1 MLPNLAFWHPQIV
14 HFVIAL
20 LIVGVLLRLVSLT
33 GRFPFTGPAAATLL
47 LLGTGAAV
55 LAVKSGTDAH
65 GAVERIPGAREAVNE
80 HEDAGHDTRNVF
92 LVVSALELAALGLG
106 NRPARRWV
114 LVASGVVGLAGMW
127 PVYRVG
133 ALGGELVFRYAGG
146 VGTYY
151 GDTTDVQH
159 LVLASLY
166 EEAMADRAAQR
177 PDAAAQAF
185 EQLAA
190 RFPGDPSIQLL
201 HAQSLVV
208 DKHDGR
214 AALAALAQIAPP
226 ADNRFFQFQYAY
238 TKADAYVA
246 AGVIDSARATLE
258 ALSQA
263 FPNNPRIK
271 QRLAQLAPK

>member
-1 MLPNLAFWHPQIV
+1 MLWNLGFWHPQIV

-20 LIVGVLLRLVSLT
+20 LIVGVLLRLISLT
-33 GRFPFTGPAAATLL
+33 GRFRFTGPAAATLL
-47 LLGTGAAV
+47 LLGTAAAV
-55 LAVKSGTDAH
+55 VAVESGDEAH
-65 GAVERIPGAREAVNE
+65 EAVERIPGIRAAVNE

-106 NRPARRWV
+106 QRPVRRWV

-127 PVYRVG
+127 PVYRAG
-133 ALGGELVFRYAGG
+133 MLGGELVFKYAGG
-146 VGTYY
+146 VGVHY
-151 GDTTDVQH
+151 GDTTDVGR
-159 LVLASLY
+159 LVLAGLY
-166 EEAMADRAAQR
+166 QKAMAERAAHH
-177 PDAAAQAF
+177 PDAAAAAF

-190 RFPGDPSIQLL
+190 KYPDDPSIQLL

-214 AALAALAQIAPP
+214 AALAALAQITVP
-226 ADNRFFQFQYAY
+226 ADNRFFRFQYDY
-238 TKADAYVA
+238 IKADAYVA
-246 AGVIDSARATLE
+246 AGAVDSARATLD

-271 QRLAQLAPK
+271 RRIAELPH

>member
-20 LIVGVLLRLVSLT
+20 LIVGVLLRLVSLS
-33 GRFPFTGPAAATLL
+33 GRFRFTGPAAATLL

-55 LAVKSGTDAH
+55 LAVQSGTDAH
-65 GAVERIPGAREAVNE
+65 GPVERIPGVRTAVGE

-92 LVVSALELAALGLG
+92 LVVSALELVALGLG
-106 NRPARRWV
+106 QRPARRWI
-114 LVASGVVGLAGMW
+114 LVSSGVVGLAGLW

-133 ALGGELVFRYAGG
+133 ALGGELVYKYAGG
-146 VGTYY
+146 VGTHF
-151 GDTTDVQH
+151 GDTTDVQR
-159 LVLASLY
+159 LVLAGLY
-166 EEAMADRAAQR
+166 QEAMADRAAQR

-214 AALAALAQIAPP
+214 GALAVLAQIAVP
-226 ADNRFFQFQYAY
+226 ADNRFFRFQYDYA
-238 TKADAYVA
+238 KADAYVA
-246 AGVIDSARATLE
+246 AGVVDSARATLE
-258 ALSQA
+258 ALNQA
-263 FPNNPRIK
+263 FPNNPRIR
-271 QRLAQLAPK
+271 QRLAQLPH

>member
-20 LIVGVLLRLVSLT
+20 LIVGVLLRLISLT
-33 GRFPFTGPAAATLL
+33 GRFAFTGPAAATLL
-47 LLGTGAAV
+47 LLGTAAAV
-55 LAVKSGTDAH
+55 VAVKSGTDAH
-65 GAVERIPGAREAVNE
+65 GAVERIPGARAAVNE

-92 LVVSALELAALGLG
+92 LIVSALELAALGLG
-106 NRPARRWV
+106 KRPMRRWV
-114 LVASGVVGLAGMW
+114 LVASGLVGLGGMW
-127 PVYRVG
+127 PVYRAG
-133 ALGGELVFRYAGG
+133 ALGGELVFKYAGG

-151 GDTTDVQH
+151 GDTADVQH
-159 LVLASLY
+159 LMLAGLY
-166 EEAMADRAAQR
+166 QKGMAEREAKH

-190 RFPGDPSIQLL
+190 EFPGDPSVQLL

-214 AALAALAQIAPP
+214 AALAALAQIMPP
-226 ADNRFFQFQYAY
+226 ADNRFFRFQYDY

-246 AGVIDSARATLE
+246 AGVVDSARATLE

-271 QRLAQLAPK
+271 QRIAQLPQ

>member
-1 MLPNLAFWHPQIV
+1 MLPNLGFWHPQIV

-20 LIVGVLLRLVSLT
+20 LIVGVLLRLISLT

-47 LLGTGAAV
+47 LLGTAAAV
-55 LAVKSGTDAH
+55 VAVQSGTDAH
-65 GAVERIPGAREAVNE
+65 EAVERIPGIRAAVNE

-92 LVVSALELAALGLG
+92 LVVSALELVALGLG
-106 NRPARRWV
+106 KRPVRRWV

-127 PVYRVG
+127 PVYRAG

-151 GDTTDVQH
+151 GDTTDVQR
-159 LVLASLY
+159 LVLAGLY
-166 EEAMADRAAQR
+166 QEAMTERAANH
-177 PDAAAQAF
+177 PDAAAAAF

-190 RFPGDPSIQLL
+190 KYPDDPSIQLL
-201 HAQSLVV
+201 RAQSLVV
-208 DKHDGR
+208 DQHDGR
-214 AALAALAQIAPP
+214 AALAALARITVP
-226 ADNRFFQFQYAY
+226 ADNRFRFQYDY

-246 AGVIDSARATLE
+246 AGAVDSARATLE

-271 QRLAQLAPK
+271 QRLAQLPR

>member
-1 MLPNLAFWHPQIV
+1 MLPNLGFWHPQIV

-20 LIVGVLLRLVSLT
+20 LIVGVLLRLISLT
-33 GRFPFTGPAAATLL
+33 GRYPFTNPAATTLL
-47 LLGTGAAV
+47 LLGTVAAV
-55 LAVKSGTDAH
+55 VAVKSGADAH
-65 GAVERIPGAREAVNE
+65 GAVERIPGVRTAVNE

-92 LVVSALELAALGLG
+92 LVVSALELVALGLG
-106 NRPARRWV
+106 KRPVRRWV

-127 PVYRVG
+127 PVYRAG
-133 ALGGELVFRYAGG
+133 MLGGELVFKYAGG
-146 VGTYY
+146 VGVHY

-159 LVLASLY
+159 LVLAGLY
-166 EEAMADRAAQR
+166 QEAMAERSAKH
-177 PDAAAQAF
+177 PDAAAAAF

-190 RFPGDPSIQLL
+190 KFPDDPSVQLL

-214 AALAALAQIAPP
+214 AALAALAGISVP
-226 ADNRFFQFQYAY
+226 ADNRFFRFQYDY

-246 AGVIDSARATLE
+246 AGVVDSARATLE

-271 QRLAQLAPK
+271 RRLAELPQ

>member
-20 LIVGVLLRLVSLT
+20 LIVGVLLRLISLT

-47 LLGTGAAV
+47 LLGTAAAV
-55 LAVKSGTDAH
+55 VAVQSGTDAH
-65 GAVERIPGAREAVNE
+65 GAVERIPGARAAVNE

-92 LVVSALELAALGLG
+92 LAVAALELVALGLG
-106 NRPARRWV
+106 QRPARRWV

-127 PVYRVG
+127 PLYRAG
-133 ALGGELVFRYAGG
+133 KLGGDLVFKYAGG

-151 GDTTDVQH
+151 GDTTDIQH
-159 LVLASLY
+159 LVLAGLY
-166 EEAMADRAAQR
+166 QEAVTERAAHH
-177 PDAAAQAF
+177 PDAAAAAF

-190 RFPGDPSIQLL
+190 KYPADPNIQLL

-214 AALAALAQIAPP
+214 AALAALAQIQIP
-226 ADNRFFQFQYAY
+226 ADNRFFRFQYDY

-246 AGVIDSARATLE
+246 AGVVDSARATLE

-271 QRLAQLAPK
+271 QRLEQLPH

>member
-1 MLPNLAFWHPQIV
+1 MLPNLGFWHPQIV

-33 GRFPFTGPAAATLL
+33 GRFAFTGPAAATLL
-47 LLGTGAAV
+47 LLGTAAAV
-55 LAVKSGTDAH
+55 VAVTSGTDAH
-65 GAVERIPGAREAVNE
+65 GAVERIPGARAAVNE

-92 LVVSALELAALGLG
+92 LVVAALELVALGVG
-106 NRPARRWV
+106 RRPVRRWV

-127 PVYRVG
+127 PLYRAG
-133 ALGGELVFRYAGG
+133 ALGGELVFKYAGG
-146 VGTYY
+146 VGTHY
-151 GDTTDVQH
+151 GDTTDVQR
-159 LVLASLY
+159 LVLAGLY
-166 EEAMADRAAQR
+166 QQAVAERAANH
-177 PDAAAQAF
+177 PDAAAAAF

-190 RFPGDPSIQLL
+190 KYPGDPAIQLL

-214 AALAALAQIAPP
+214 AALAALAQIAVP
-226 ADNRFFQFQYAY
+226 ADNRFFRFQYDY

-246 AGVIDSARATLE
+246 AGAVDSARATLA

-263 FPNNPRIK
+263 FPDNPRIK
-271 QRLAQLAPK
+271 QRLAQLPH

>member
-1 MLPNLAFWHPQIV
+1 MLPNLAFWHPHIV

-20 LIVGVLLRLVSLT
+20 LIVGVGLRLVSLT

-47 LLGTGAAV
+47 LLGTAAAV
-55 LAVKSGTDAH
+55 LAVSSGTDAH
-65 GAVERIPGAREAVNE
+65 GPVERIPDARAAVNA

-92 LVVSALELAALGLG
+92 LAVAALELVALGVG
-106 NRPARRWV
+106 QRPVRRWV
-114 LVASGVVGLAGMW
+114 LVASGIVGLAGMW
-127 PVYRVG
+127 PLYRAG
-133 ALGGELVFRYAGG
+133 KLGGDLVFKYAGG

-159 LVLASLY
+159 LMVAGLY
-166 EEAMADRAAQR
+166 QEGMTERAAKH
-177 PDAAAQAF
+177 PDAAAAAF

-190 RFPGDPSIQLL
+190 KYPADPNIQLL

-214 AALAALAQIAPP
+214 GALAVLAQIPVP
-226 ADNRFFQFQYAY
+226 ADNRFFRFQYDYA
-238 TKADAYVA
+238 KADAYVV
-246 AGVIDSARATLE
+246 AGVVDSARATLE

-263 FPNNPRIK
+263 FPDNPRIK
-271 QRLAQLAPK
+271 QRMAQLPH